1 MCFGLTDNFM
11 KEETKLA
18 KKFMDAILYDND
30 FVNRYS
36 PFNEYVHYGNHT
48 KKIAKTLVEPIKRL
62 GIEFF
67 TDEIIETLSVGEES
81 EMSNIIEQNDLH
93 KLNEALTHYYDY
105 LESTDLKWLSWGCY
119 NENIKK
125 KEIIKK
131 LIEYEQEEIEP
142 ELWGQK
148 YPKFKPYLLEK
159 KFGDGKLLMYFGNL
173 DDRPY
178 WWLVRGN
185 SKWDINEVPDED
197 IYCAI
202 EEECGGW
209 IPDYDEELEVDEDG
223 YDEYGECHMGD
234 YPMII
239 SDSSA
244 HWGPIANFKT
254 GECSYEIDIFVNK
267 LLNNKE

>member
-1 MCFGLTDNFM
+1 M

-30 FVNRYS
+30 FINRYS
-36 PFNEYVHYGNHT
+36 PFNEYVHYGKYT
-48 KKIAKTLVEPIKRL
+48 KKIAKALVEPIKRL
-62 GIEFF
+62 GVEFF
-67 TDEIIETLSVGEES
+67 TDEMINILSIGEET
-81 EMSNIIEQNDLH
+81 EANEIIDENGLVDLH
-93 KLNEALTHYYDY
+93 TVINEYYDY
-105 LESTDLKWLSWGCY
+105 LDSADIEWLSWGCY

-131 LIEYEQEEIEP
+131 VIENEQQEIEP
-142 ELWGQK
+142 TLWGEK
-148 YPKFKPYLLEK
+148 HHKFTPYLLEK
-159 KFGDGKLLMYFGNL
+159 KFGDGKFLMYFGTC

-185 SKWDINEVPDED
+185 SKWNINEVPDEE

-209 IPDYDEELEVDEDG
+209 IPDYDEKLELDEDG
-223 YDEYGECHMGD
+223 YDEYGECHRGD

-244 HWGPIANFKT
+244 HWGAIANFKT
-254 GECSYEIDIFVNK
+254 GECSYDVDIFVNK
-267 LLNNKE
+267 LLNK